1 MSTQRITIGGLHLD
15 LPAAGSSGPPP
26 SDRTHQ
32 AGTPATGRQIPTPVQ
47 PQPLAAHRVAPT
59 SRTEI
64 FEVLEQLAAAAA
76 GERGILIVDLSVDDK
91 SLSARIDFAIEAH
104 QARFDE
110 LTDAEQLARDY
121 TGPLEPG
128 WDWGYDRRWT
138 YLPWWLGVMIRPRAS
153 RFCTCIPVSDLPEV
167 LHRLQPAAPTADSTS
182 DTPLGGDLRA

>member
-1 MSTQRITIGGLHLD
+1 VSIERITIGGFHFD
-15 LPAAGSSGPPP
+15 LPAAGSSGPRL

-32 AGTPATGRQIPTPVQ
+32 AGTPVTGRQIPAPVQ
-47 PQPLAAHRVAPT
+47 TQPPAVHDRVAPT

-64 FEVLEQLAAAAA
+64 FEVLEQLQAVA
-76 GERGILIVDLSVDDK
+76 GDRGLLIVDLSVDEEN
-91 SLSARIDFAIEAH
+91 LSARIDFAIEAH

-138 YLPWWLGVMIRPRAS
+138 FLPWWLGVMIRPRAP

-167 LHRLQPAAPTADSTS
+167 IHRLQHLEHIITRSPV
-182 DTPLGGDLRA
+182 GKNR

>member
-32 AGTPATGRQIPTPVQ
+32 GETPATGWQTPAPAQ
-47 PQPLAAHRVAPT
+47 PRPLAVHDRGAPT

-64 FEVLEQLAAAAA
+64 FDVLEQLQAVA
-76 GERGILIVDLSVDDK
+76 GGRGILIVDLSV
-91 SLSARIDFAIEAH
+91 SEENLSARIDFVIEAH

-110 LTDAEQLARDY
+110 FTDAEQLARDY

-128 WDWGYDRRWT
+128 WDWGYDRRWS

-167 LHRLQPAAPTADSTS
+167 VHRLQPAASTAAVTS
-182 DTPLGGDLRA
+182 DASPDGTR